1 VRSRIGTHPPTAAIL
16 RELAAAARRELTQNI
31 LPFWLALEDPAG
43 GHWISVDALGR
54 IDKTAPRT
62 LVFAARFVWTFSE
75 AARRLQTPRL
85 VEAAERAYHYLRKFG
100 DAAKGGYFASL
111 APNGAPLDLSKHVY
125 GQAFAIYAL
134 AAFGQMADERG
145 AIEAALD
152 LFEIVETRARRAETG
167 LYIESFDADW
177 RETPNVE
184 RALGEEIAPHTT
196 DTHLHL
202 IEAYSQLL
210 GITKNYKV
218 ASALRALVETFAAR
232 FAHESGS
239 FTFQKLDLRGHR
251 VQSAIWPGHDVEASW
266 LLDEALDL
274 LGDIPSGPAIR
285 RLARSLALGAM
296 ANGMRPEG
304 GWIERVRDGAADPWC
319 LWWVQAEAVLGMLND
334 GLRTGDTQ
342 MIARAAQTWHFI
354 EQRQR
359 DAQAGDW
366 HLRVSATGEPD
377 LNCPL
382 VVSWKD
388 PYHQARACMEILER
402 CTAALG
408 STEPETK
415 V

>member
-1 VRSRIGTHPPTAAIL
+1 VAIL
-16 RELAAAARRELTQNI
+16 RGLTAAARRELTENI
-31 LPFWLALEDPAG
+31 LPFWLKLEDPSG
-43 GHWISVDALGR
+43 GHWISVDAIGR
-54 IDKTAPRT
+54 IDKTAPRK
-62 LVFAARFVWTFSE
+62 LVFAARMAWTLSE
-75 AARRLQTPRL
+75 AARRLRSASL
-85 VEAAERAYHYLRKFG
+85 REAAERAHRYLQEFG
-100 DAAKGGYFASL
+100 DGVKGGYFASL
-111 APNGAPLDLSKHVY
+111 TPEGAPLDRSKHVY

-134 AAFGQMADERG
+134 AAFGQMAGERS
-145 AIEAALD
+145 AIRAALD
-152 LFEIVETRARRAETG
+152 LFGIVETRTRRPETG
-167 LYIESFDADW
+167 LYVESFDADW

-184 RALGEEIAPHTT
+184 RALGEQIAPHTA

-202 IEAYSQLL
+202 IEAYIQLL
-210 GITKNYKV
+210 AVSKNRAV
-218 ASALRALVETFAAR
+218 AFALTALVETFAAR
-232 FAHESGS
+232 FVHDSGT
-239 FTFQKLDLRGHR
+239 FAFQKLDRRGHS
-251 VQSAIWPGHDVEASW
+251 VKSAIWPGHDIEASW
-266 LLDEALDL
+266 LFGDALDL

-296 ANGMRPEG
+296 TNGMRAGG
-304 GWIERVRDGAADPWC
+304 GWTERVHDGAADPWC